1 MGGYMDLEL
10 EKFRARILV
19 VVGRM
24 VMFLFFLVFLISAMK
39 SIAISLDGND
49 LGVFVNVRN
58 SILDLYHNTQY
69 PVVSWVWE
77 YSPVFYNYQVSSLF
91 TFGWMVVFLGFSIG
105 GVFLYMGKK
114 TLREHDEAKNEARK
128 SKLTEAYKNKLG

>member
-10 EKFRARILV
+10 EKFRARMLV

>member
-1 MGGYMDLEL
+1 M
-10 EKFRARILV
+10 
-19 VVGRM
+19 
-24 VMFLFFLVFLISAMK
+24 
-39 SIAISLDGND
+39 
-49 LGVFVNVRN
+49 
-58 SILDLYHNTQY
+58 
-69 PVVSWVWE
+69 SWVWE

>member
-1 MGGYMDLEL
+1 MDLEL
-10 EKFRARILV
+10 EKFRARMLV

-128 SKLTEAYKNKLG
+128 SK

>member
-1 MGGYMDLEL
+1 MDLEL

-69 PVVSWVWE
+69 PVPSRE
-77 YSPVFYNYQVSSLF
+77 LGLGIFSC
-91 TFGWMVVFLGFSIG
+91 FL
-105 GVFLYMGKK
+105 
-114 TLREHDEAKNEARK
+114 
-128 SKLTEAYKNKLG
+128 

>member
-1 MGGYMDLEL
+1 MDLEL

>member
-1 MGGYMDLEL
+1 MDLEL
-10 EKFRARILV
+10 EKFRARMLV

>member
-1 MGGYMDLEL
+1 MDLEL

-49 LGVFVNVRN
+49 FGVFVNVRN